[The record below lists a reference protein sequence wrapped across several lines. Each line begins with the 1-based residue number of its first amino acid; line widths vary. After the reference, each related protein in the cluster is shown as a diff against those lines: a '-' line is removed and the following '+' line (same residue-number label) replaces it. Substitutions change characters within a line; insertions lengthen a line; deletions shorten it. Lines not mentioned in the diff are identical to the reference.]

1 MPDYAS
7 ISFNEVPA
15 NVRVPG
21 VYIEIDNSLA
31 NNAED
36 LQRVLLIGA
45 GAAGAATA
53 NHVVKLAVTPE
64 SAAELFGT
72 DSQIHKMA
80 QAFYTQNIALPMYAV
95 STDSATPD
103 VAAALAATGDDQFHH
118 IVSAFNDAT
127 NVTAM
132 AEFLQARYHALAQI
146 PGLAYI
152 AKKDIHAG
160 LVSYGAGF
168 NSPFISVLG
177 VNSLVDG
184 TGAVITEAEL
194 AAAWAGQI
202 SNSLAI
208 DPARP
213 LQTLPMTK
221 VYANAEPEWAYAER
235 NLLLYSGIG
244 TSRCNGAKQAII
256 ERPVTLYK
264 ENNAGAADD
273 SYLDI
278 TVPATAMYY
287 RAKQRSR
294 ILSKFPR
301 HKLAKDGT
309 KFATGQAV
317 VTPAIIKAELLALYR
332 ELEYKAIV
340 QDFDGYKNSLV
351 VGLDM
356 DNPSRIN
363 IQDSPMFV
371 NGMIIYAGKIQ
382 FRK

>member
-1 MPDYAS
+1 MS
-7 ISFNEVPA
+7 SVSFNEVPA

-36 LQRVLLIGA
+36 LQRVLIIGT
-45 GAAGAATA
+45 AAVGAATA
-53 NHVVKLAVTPE
+53 INTVALTVTPE
-64 SAAELFGT
+64 AAADLFGI
-72 DSQIHKMA
+72 DSEVHKMVTT
-80 QAFYTQNIALPMYAV
+80 FYEQNISLPMYSV
-95 STDSATPD
+95 TTDATTPD
-103 VAAALAATGDDQFHH
+103 VASALAATGDDQYHH
-118 IVSAFNDAT
+118 IVSAFNDAAS
-127 NVTAM
+127 VTAL
-132 AEFLQARYHALAQI
+132 AEFLQARYHALQQI

-152 AKKDIHAG
+152 AKKDTHAG
-160 LVSYGAGF
+160 LVTYGSGF

-177 VNSLVDG
+177 VNSMVDG
-184 TGAVITEAEL
+184 TGTIISEAEL

-213 LQTLPMTK
+213 LQTLPLNK
-221 VYANAEPEWAYAER
+221 VYANAAIEWGYAER
-235 NLLLYSGIG
+235 NLLLYSGIS
-244 TSRCNGAKQAII
+244 TTRSNNAKQVII
-256 ERPVTLYK
+256 ERPITLYQ

-301 HKLAKDGT
+301 HKLAADGT
-309 KFATGQAV
+309 KFAAGQAV
-317 VTPAIIKAELLALYR
+317 VTPSIIKAELLALYR
-332 ELEYKAIV
+332 ELEYKAIS
-340 QDFDGYKNSLV
+340 QDFDGYKNLMIV
-351 VGLDM
+351 ELDA

-363 IQDSPMFV
+363 IQDSPKFV

>member
-1 MPDYAS
+1 MQDYAS

-36 LQRVLLIGA
+36 LQRVLLIGRK
-45 GAAGAATA
+45 ATSSA
-53 NHVVKLAVTPE
+53 TGNNTVKLITTPDT
-64 SAAELFGT
+64 AAELFGNN
-72 DSQIHKMA
+72 SQIHKMA
-80 QAFYTQNIALPMYAV
+80 IAFYNQNKSLPMYAV
-95 STDSATPD
+95 TTDSSTPN
-103 VAAALAATGDDQFHH
+103 VGAALAATGDDQYHH
-118 IVSAFNDAT
+118 IISAFNGSAE
-127 NVTAM
+127 VTAL
-132 AEFLQARYHALAQI
+132 AEFLQERYHALQQI

-152 AKKDIHAG
+152 ARKATHAA
-160 LVSYGAGF
+160 LVTYGSGF
-168 NSPFISVLG
+168 NSPFISVFG
-177 VNSLVDG
+177 VNSLIDS
-184 TGAVITEAEL
+184 TGAVVSEAEL
-194 AAAWAGQI
+194 AAAWGGRI
-202 SNSLAI
+202 SDSLAI

-213 LQTLPMTK
+213 LQTLPMNK
-221 VYANAEPEWAYAER
+221 VYANASPEWAYSER

-244 TSRCNGAKQAII
+244 TYRSNTAKQALI
-256 ERPVTLYK
+256 ERPITLYK

-287 RAKQRSR
+287 RAKQRSK

-301 HKLAKDGT
+301 HKLASDST
-309 KFATGQAV
+309 KFAQGQAV
-317 VTPAIIKAELLALYR
+317 VTPSLIKAELLALYR

-363 IQDSPMFV
+363 IQDSPKFV

>member
-1 MPDYAS
+1 MS
-7 ISFNEVPA
+7 SVSFNEVPA

-36 LQRVLLIGA
+36 LQRILIIGA
-45 GAAGAATA
+45 AAVGAATA
-53 NHVVKLAVTPE
+53 NNIVKLTVTPE
-64 SAAELFGT
+64 AAADLFGA
-72 DSQIHKMA
+72 DSQIHKMVT
-80 QAFYTQNIALPMYAV
+80 AFYDQNISLPMYSVTTA
-95 STDSATPD
+95 SIAPD
-103 VAAALAATGDDQFHH
+103 VALALAATGDDQYHH
-118 IVSAFNDAT
+118 IVSAFNDAPS
-127 NVTAM
+127 VTAL
-132 AEFLQARYHALAQI
+132 AEFLQARYHALQQI

-152 AKKDIHAG
+152 AKKDTHAG
-160 LVSYGAGF
+160 LVTYGTGF

-177 VNSLVDG
+177 VNSMVDG
-184 TGAVITEAEL
+184 TGTIISEAEL

-213 LQTLPMTK
+213 LQTLPLNK
-221 VYANAEPEWAYAER
+221 VYANAAIEWGYAER
-235 NLLLYSGIG
+235 NLLLYSGIS
-244 TSRCNGAKQAII
+244 TTRSNNAKQVII
-256 ERPVTLYK
+256 ERPITLYQV
-264 ENNAGAADD
+264 NNAGAADD

-301 HKLAKDGT
+301 HKLAADGT
-309 KFATGQAV
+309 KFAAGQAV
-317 VTPAIIKAELLALYR
+317 VTPSIIKAELLALYR
-332 ELEYKAIV
+332 ELEYKAIS
-340 QDFDGYKNSLV
+340 QDFDGYKNLMIV
-351 VGLDM
+351 ELDA

-363 IQDSPMFV
+363 IQDSPKFV